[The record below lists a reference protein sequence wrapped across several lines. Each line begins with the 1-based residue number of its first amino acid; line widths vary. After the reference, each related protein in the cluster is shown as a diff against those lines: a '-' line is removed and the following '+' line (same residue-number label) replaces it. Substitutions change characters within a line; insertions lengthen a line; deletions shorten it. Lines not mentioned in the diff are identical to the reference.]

1 MLAQMVIFCN
11 YNNTNNFLTLPYF
24 FFLRLERS
32 KLIKLHKDKPEH
44 LINIY

>member
-1 MLAQMVIFCN
+1 MLAQMVLFYN
-11 YNNTNNFLTLPYF
+11 YNNTNNSLTLPS